1 MSALAKNTQA
11 TLISNLSYHDA
22 RAAIDWLCKTF
33 GFEKRSAYEGEDG
46 SIAHAELAF
55 GNGMVMIGS
64 INKQSEFGR
73 WVAHPQ
79 EIGGRETQTVYV
91 ITDDLDEIH
100 RRVQASGVEILMK
113 LEDKGYGGRG
123 FSCRDL
129 EGHVW
134 SFGTYDPW
142 DAQT

>member
-1 MSALAKNTQA
+1 MSALAKNTRA
-11 TLISNLSYHDA
+11 TLISNLAYRDA
-22 RAAIDWLCKTF
+22 RGAIDWLCKTF
-33 GFEKRSAYEGEDG
+33 GFEKRAAYEGEDG

-55 GNGMVMIGS
+55 GNGMVMLGS
-64 INKQSEFGR
+64 LNKSSESGR
-73 WVAHPQ
+73 LMVQPE
-79 EIGGRETQTVYV
+79 EIGGRETQTIYV

-100 RRVQASGVEILMK
+100 RRVQASGVEVVMK